1 MNEDKLFSKEWYLEN
16 DFSLLNKNT
25 IPELKPLYDNDD
37 GYLNRKWIVK
47 ISVSLKYLA
56 KIMNNKK
63 FIRLSIET
71 LDVSND
77 IDVIDI
83 LMRAK
88 ELILELEN

>member
-1 MNEDKLFSKEWYLEN
+1 MNKVTLFSKDWYLEN
-16 DFSLLNKNT
+16 DLSSLNKN
-25 IPELKPLYDNDD
+25 IISELKPLYENNDE
-37 GYLNRKWIVK
+37 YLNRKWIVK
-47 ISVSLKYLA
+47 ISVSLKDLA

-63 FIRLSIET
+63 FIRLSIEI

-88 ELILELEN
+88 EIILELEK